1 MKKLPL
7 SFSPAD
13 SDFLLCWTAA
23 WLMLQTL
30 LTFNVFS
37 FLQPLSYLTLGMCF
51 LNLGVMGFM
60 FFRRMELPY
69 FSAAVMFFYMLYV
82 IFTVINANYVKMAVF
97 QTVQIMLLLILLEYY
112 NTRYDTLLKI
122 LALVYSVCIYGNLML
137 MLLFPDWMFVADDE
151 FRSFILGG
159 NYNQMGCRFFCGI
172 VASYL
177 CVPYGKRW
185 ILNTVAVAAVSII
198 TLVMVGSMTALSCII
213 LLCVACLFVPN
224 RLLRWGTYAFFVF
237 YLLFQ
242 CFVCFSGE
250 SLHNNELAVYLVE
263 DVLGKDLTFTERTTV
278 WSASAKLFAESPLIG
293 YGCVT
298 DDWYL
303 ENLYSEAVGPHNFIY
318 GVLLHGGVVLLTVFV
333 GIVAMAYRRISMCHD
348 RSAQLLLFAF
358 VTLLFMMCFEAYPFF
373 FVFYLISMLNYYPEF
388 YHSCTTTQS

>member
-7 SFSPAD
+7 SFNPAD

-82 IFTVINANYVKMAVF
+82 IFTIINANYVKMAVF

-137 MLLFPDWMFVADDE
+137 MLLFPDWMFVTEDE

-177 CVPYGKRW
+177 CIPYGKRW
-185 ILNTVAVAAVSII
+185 ILNTVAVTAVSII

-224 RLLRWGTYAFFVF
+224 RLLRWGTYAFLVF

-250 SLHNNELAVYLVE
+250 SLYNNEVASYLVE
-263 DVLGKDLTFTERTTV
+263 DVLGKDLSFTKRTTV
-278 WSASAKLFAESPLIG
+278 
-293 YGCVT
+293 Y
-298 DDWYL
+298 
-303 ENLYSEAVGPHNFIY
+303 NFIY

-333 GIVAMAYRRISMCHD
+333 GIIAMAYRRIRMCQD
-348 RSAQLLLFAF
+348 RRAQLLLFAF

-373 FVFYLISMLNYYPEF
+373 FVFYMISMLNYYPDF
-388 YHSCTTTQS
+388 YRSCTTTQS

>member
-1 MKKLPL
+1 MKKLSL
-7 SFSPAD
+7 TFSP
-13 SDFLLCWTAA
+13 SESSLLLYWTTT

-37 FLQPLSYLTLGMCF
+37 FLLPLSLFTLGMCF
-51 LNLGVMGFM
+51 LNLGVMGFLYLK
-60 FFRRMELPY
+60 RMELPY
-69 FSAAVMFFYMLYV
+69 YPAAVMFFYMLYV
-82 IFTVINANYVKMAVF
+82 IFTIINANYVKMAVY
-97 QTVQIMLLLILLEYY
+97 QTVQIVLLLILLEYY
-112 NTRYDTLLKI
+112 KSRYDMLLKV
-122 LALVYSVCIYGNLML
+122 LALVYSACIYGNLML

-198 TLVMVGSMTALSCII
+198 TLIMVGSMTALSCII

-250 SLHNNELAVYLVE
+250 SLYNNELASYLVE
-263 DVLGKDLTFTERTTV
+263 DVLGKDLTFTKRTTV
-278 WSASAKLFAESPLIG
+278 WEASGSLFAESPLIG

-318 GVLLHGGVVLLTVFV
+318 GVLLHGGVVLFLVFV
-333 GIVAMAYRRISMCHD
+333 CIAVMAFWRSRACED
-348 RSAQLLLFAF
+348 RPALLLRFAF

-373 FVFYLISMLNYYPEF
+373 FVFYMLCLLYYYPD
-388 YHSCTTTQS
+388 YRQSCTTTPS